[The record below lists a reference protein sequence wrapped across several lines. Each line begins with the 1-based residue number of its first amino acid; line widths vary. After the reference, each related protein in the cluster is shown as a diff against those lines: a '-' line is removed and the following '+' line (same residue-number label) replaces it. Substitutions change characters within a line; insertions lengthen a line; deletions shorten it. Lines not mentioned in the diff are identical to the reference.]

1 MKRRLSIL
9 SVLMFLYGSLTAYPY
24 SQPPYLYSDISSCG
38 NYDLAG
44 KKFFVSALNYT
55 TLDAAEYNSQK
66 EAFAGYLVES
76 LAMRGAVP
84 VIDSLEA
91 DFYVAATLNYRNVSK
106 DVTNYSKES
115 KEFGTNSI
123 KYNGRRSVDKII
135 EEEQRIE
142 VGADNV
148 TAYGYSKYSDN
159 LRRNKAKKNELAYRK
174 DNIIV
179 KVVTIEAYDWVD
191 GNKNSLWATQAM
203 ESRSEGYINYLP
215 TDCAMVYLMMRGYGK
230 DMDERKCG
238 ISQADPYFV
247 AFEKSGTPKNI
258 DFIPCSESSDKNLNL
273 FLVEKSDEGIVCLVE
288 DNNLLSMD
296 LKHKNYR
303 AAIKVGNRIIESSKM
318 YYDMRPVQ
326 YSRFLTLAFPNGGE
340 DLADFDIIFYKKN
353 NPEKIKQAIT
363 NVMLK

>member
-1 MKRRLSIL
+1 
-9 SVLMFLYGSLTAYPY
+9 MFLYGSLTVYPY

-55 TLDAAEYNSQK
+55 TPDAAEYNSQK

-91 DFYVAATLNYRNVSK
+91 DFYVTATVDYRNVST

-123 KYNGRRSVDKII
+123 KYNRRRGVDNII
-135 EEEQRIE
+135 EEEKRFG

-159 LRRNKAKKNELAYRK
+159 LRRHKGKKNELAYRNK
-174 DNIIV
+174 DIIV
-179 KVVTIEAYDWVD
+179 KVVTVEAYDWVN
-191 GNKNSLWATQAM
+191 GSKNSLWATQAM
-203 ESRSEGYINYLP
+203 DSRSAGYIKFLP
-215 TDCAMVYLMMRGYGK
+215 TDRAMVYLMMRGYGK
-230 DMDERKCG
+230 QMDERKCG
-238 ISQADPYFV
+238 ISKEDPYFV
-247 AFEKSGTPKNI
+247 AFEKSGTSKNI

-273 FLVEKSDEGIVCLVE
+273 FLVEKSDEGIICLVE

-303 AAIKVGNRIIESSKM
+303 AAIRVGNRIIESSKM

-326 YSRFLTLAFPNGGE
+326 YSRFLTLTFPDGGE
-340 DLADFDIIFYKKN
+340 DLADFDIIFYNKN
-353 NPEKIKQAIT
+353 NPEKIKYAIT
-363 NVMLK
+363 DVMLK